1 MAAGDRATDGPVP
14 WVGTLA
20 LCVDLT
26 RASSRPSALS
36 GASQSQGAGQAFRKA
51 QLTFP
56 KFSLEPEECGIL
68 GGDSVVGVPQSPAV
82 LGQPQLSPRE
92 SGSAPASFPTSLAVT
107 SQLGPSEDSELV
119 SLFPKARPGPGS
131 FNNPV
136 GVAPAQVAARRV
148 PWARAQRPGGGERLR

>member
-82 LGQPQLSPRE
+82 LGQPQLSL
-92 SGSAPASFPTSLAVT
+92 SSAPGSLA
-107 SQLGPSEDSELV
+107 LRL
-119 SLFPKARPGPGS
+119 LRFPPAWQS
-131 FNNPV
+131 HLNS
-136 GVAPAQVAARRV
+136 AP
-148 PWARAQRPGGGERLR
+148 QRTASW

>member
-1 MAAGDRATDGPVP
+1 MWHPGGRLCCRGPP
-14 WVGTLA
+14 EPG
-20 LCVDLT
+20 
-26 RASSRPSALS
+26 RPGPASA
-36 GASQSQGAGQAFRKA
+36 
-51 QLTFP
+51 
-56 KFSLEPEECGIL
+56 
-68 GGDSVVGVPQSPAV
+68 
-82 LGQPQLSPRE
+82 QPQLSPRE